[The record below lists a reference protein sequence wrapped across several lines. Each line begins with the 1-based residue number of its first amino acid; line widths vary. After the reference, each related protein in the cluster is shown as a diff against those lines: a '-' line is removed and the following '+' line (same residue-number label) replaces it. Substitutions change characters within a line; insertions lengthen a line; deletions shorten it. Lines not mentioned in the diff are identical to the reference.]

1 MKEYLSLPEKQD
13 ENRDT
18 SENNESEANS
28 AEENINS
35 VDGVVGAENSSVVVN
50 HENGHAVS
58 GCSKDE
64 AKLEKDST
72 SQSSSN
78 PMRQFKNV
86 VAIVDPPRVGLH
98 PTVSDLQAFLCICSS
113 GKWYPSLN
121 FRLSIGTNL
130 SIPLQAYNEMLHAL
144 LLHSCYKALSNVLD
158 NYSCECR

>member
-13 ENRDT
+13 ENRET
-18 SENNESEANS
+18 SENNESGVDS
-28 AEENINS
+28 AEENMNS
-35 VDGVVGAENSSVVVN
+35 VDAVVVAENSSVVN

-72 SQSSSN
+72 SQSSIN

-98 PTVSDLQAFLCICSS
+98 PTVSASS
-113 GKWYPSLN
+113 I
-121 FRLSIGTNL
+121 F
-130 SIPLQAYNEMLHAL
+130 MHM
-144 LLHSCYKALSNVLD
+144 
-158 NYSCECR
+158 